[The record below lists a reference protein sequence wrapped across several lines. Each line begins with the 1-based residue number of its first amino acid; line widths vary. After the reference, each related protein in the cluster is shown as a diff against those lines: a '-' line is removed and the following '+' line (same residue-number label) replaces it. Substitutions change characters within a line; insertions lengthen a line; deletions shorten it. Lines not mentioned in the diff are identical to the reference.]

1 MQWNAKPWLDF
12 FWLQRKKTFGQ
23 KSSKNIMFCFDEN
36 FSSTSK
42 NRFETIP
49 EILEPVLPQI
59 SQLDV
64 SFNRI
69 EASIGLKAEWA
80 FEIFELYA
88 VFCKSSWSLE

>member
-1 MQWNAKPWLDF
+1 MLNMSKKDLSELPKEAVDNAVEARVSGVD
-12 FWLQRKKTFGQ
+12 
-23 KSSKNIMFCFDEN
+23 I
-36 FSSTSK
+36 SK

-49 EILEPVLPQI
+49 EVLEPVLPQI